1 MGLREYPTDRSPSRL
16 GPWIAAVLIGL
27 AAFGCRPAAGPATPP
42 ASASP
47 DEAETDPAVLAKLG
61 DFQDDKFGLFVHWGP
76 CTQWGARIAWP
87 LSKRAD
93 WARPDTLRAWI
104 ERGRDFDRFSRDFF
118 ALNTTFEPRDFDPA
132 AWAEAAA
139 AGGMRY
145 LVFVTKCHDGFA
157 LFKTAQSPYA
167 ITDPSCPFHDD
178 PRANVTLQVLDAF
191 RARDFRT
198 GLYFS
203 LPDWHH
209 PDYEDPS
216 RPVLRE
222 FEPNYDVTAAPEKWR
237 RYLDFLH
244 AQVEELVSDFGPL
257 DILWLDGG
265 GGADYD
271 SERLLRTARARQP
284 GILFVERGR
293 GGRYENYRTPEQEF
307 PDEPP
312 PFPWETCLT
321 MGDYWAWN
329 PNDYYKP
336 ARELI
341 HILAEIVCKGG
352 NLLLDI
358 GPDASGRFPAEAV
371 ERLREVG
378 DWLAVNGEAI
388 YGTRPVAPYK
398 EGRLRLTR
406 KGDTVYLIHLAEL
419 AQIRP
424 PREII
429 VSSLKPAEGAEVTLL
444 GPDIPLE
451 WEARGRGVVI
461 RIPPKISQRL
471 RGDHPYC
478 RHAWTVKISKAV
490 LTLGAA
496 PD

>member
-1 MGLREYPTDRSPSRL
+1 MTSTGTGPDRKWGYL
-16 GPWIAAVLIGL
+16 GPLLVAILLGL
-27 AAFGCRPAAGPATPP
+27 AAVGCRPAAKSSLPESIADPGA
-42 ASASP
+42 
-47 DEAETDPAVLAKLG
+47 AETDPAVLAKLD
-61 DFQDDKFGLFVHWGP
+61 DFQDNKFGLFVHWGP

-93 WARPDTLRAWI
+93 WARPDSLLAWT
-104 ERGRDFDRFSRDFF
+104 ERGRDFDLFSRDFF
-118 ALNTTFEPRDFDPA
+118 ALNTTFAPKAFDPA

-139 AGGMRY
+139 VGGMKY

-157 LFKTAQSPYA
+157 LFKTAQSHYA

-178 PRANVTLQVLDAF
+178 PRANVTREVLEAF
-191 RARDFRT
+191 RARGFRT

-237 RYLDFLH
+237 RYLEFLH
-244 AQVEELVSDFGPL
+244 AQVGELVSDFGPL
-257 DILWLDGG
+257 DLLWLDGG

-307 PDEPP
+307 PNEPP
-312 PFPWETCLT
+312 PYPWETCLT

-329 PNDYYKP
+329 PHDYYKP

-341 HILAEIVCKGG
+341 HILVEIVCKGG
-352 NLLLDI
+352 NLLLDV

-378 DWLAVNGEAI
+378 DWLAVNREAI

-398 EGRLRLTR
+398 EGPLRMTR
-406 KGDTVYLIHLAEL
+406 KGEAVYLIYLAEL

-451 WEARGRGVVI
+451 WDARGRGAVI
-461 RIPPKISQRL
+461 RIPPKISHRL

-478 RHAWTVKISKAV
+478 RHAWTVKISKVV
-490 LTLGAA
+490 LTSQN
-496 PD
+496 